1 MTNVLLCDDDSWAL
15 RGLEHVLSEAQ
26 GFTVVGSARQGE
38 DAVALAGQLRPD
50 IVLMDISMPP
60 GISGITATAQIRANN
75 PNQTV
80 VALTTTASGPGIR
93 HMLESGAVAVMNKSL
108 PPERFVDV
116 LTHIVHDEP
125 ARYLATLRED
135 LILTR
140 PDPSVPLT
148 EKLTQKE
155 EEILLFLCDGLTYA
169 DIAKSE
175 HCSVATVR
183 THAERL
189 RTKLHAQSVSQLI
202 LRAIQHKIYIPK

>member
-1 MTNVLLCDDDSWAL
+1 MTDILLCDDDSWAL

-26 GFTVVGSARQGE
+26 GFTMVGSARQGE
-38 DAVALAGQLRPD
+38 DAVDLARELRPD

-60 GISGITATAQIRANN
+60 GISGITATAQILANN

-125 ARYLATLRED
+125 DRYLATLRED

-140 PDPSVPLT
+140 PDPSAPLT

-155 EEILLFLCDGLTYA
+155 EEILLLLCDGLTYA
-169 DIAKSE
+169 DIAKRE